1 MKKILLTAIILSTFT
16 MCKKSDLQNASRTIA
31 TVDSIADNASQTLEK
46 MDSEA
51 SSVLDSVNLK
61 AKDLIKSKEQIE
73 EAFDKSK
80 AKIDSISENV
90 EKFKKDI
97 EDKKI
102 VTTIDSIK
110 DKIKKEIPKAKTVT
124 KVIYKEK
131 PVKKESVA
139 PTNAMIKNGSV
150 EINVDDISISKQSLK
165 EIIRKYDG
173 IINTENLVSND
184 EFQTFYITAK
194 IPFEKF
200 DYLVEDL
207 SVLGNVHN
215 KNLEVKGSSYYP
227 KQLCSLD
234 ITLYQNHIKNENP
247 DADKSFATQSLE
259 AISTGWRV
267 IGDILIFLLPFW
279 PVFLIS
285 GIGYYFYKKKYG
297 SKNNSDQNP

>member
-31 TVDSIADNASQTLEK
+31 TVDSITDNASQTLEK

-51 SSVLDSVNLK
+51 SSVLDSVNLQ

-73 EAFDKSK
+73 EAFEKSK

-97 EDKKI
+97 EDKKV

-139 PTNAMIKNGSV
+139 PANAMIKNGSV
-150 EINVDDISISKQSLK
+150 EINVDDISTSKQSQK

-215 KNLEVKGSSYYP
+215 KNLEVKGSAYHP
-227 KQLCSLD
+227 KQLCNLD
-234 ITLYQNHIKNENP
+234 ITLYQNHIKNEKP

-267 IGDILIFLLPFW
+267 IGNILIFLLPFW

-285 GIGYYFYKKKYG
+285 GIGYYFYKKKYS